1 MIFVY
6 ENVEVN
12 YKVFVKSGFVGEPIL
27 FLHGWGGSIKSFEY
41 FAKALSEKRQ
51 CIVIDFPP
59 FGESSQI
66 KTPWSVKKYANMVEK
81 LLEYFG
87 LKECSIVAHSFGGR
101 VAVEL
106 AVNKNI
112 KINKM
117 LLTGC
122 AGIKNRSFRVKIRV
136 LKYKILKLLCKMG
149 LKNRNALSK
158 LGSKDYRELSP
169 VMKKTFSN
177 IVNYDQRKLIRKI
190 TCSVLLFWGE
200 NDKETPFCF
209 TNFFKK
215 HIKDCGVIKISG
227 GSHFAYLEES
237 ELFLKVLFTFFS

>member
-6 ENVEVN
+6 DGVEVN

-41 FAKALSEKRQ
+41 FARVLSEKRQ

-101 VAVEL
+101 VAIQL
-106 AVNKNI
+106 AINHSVKV
-112 KINKM
+112 NKM

-122 AGIKNRSFRVKIRV
+122 AGIKNRSFRVKFSVFKYKV
-136 LKYKILKLLCKMG
+136 LKFVCKLG
-149 LKNRNALSK
+149 LKNRDLLNK

-177 IVNYDQRKLIRKI
+177 IVNYDQRKLIKKI
-190 TCSVLLFWGE
+190 KCSVLLFWGD
-200 NDKETPFCF
+200 NDKETPFYF

-215 HIKDCGVIKISG
+215 HIKDCGVIKIKG
-227 GSHFAYLEES
+227 GSHFAYLEEA